1 MRARASGAPL
11 TGTSLRQR
19 EPHPAPAVP
28 APSGGGPGWGR
39 YPGSARLRRAP
50 HQHQPAPAGASSGTG
65 SSRPQRGRAR
75 VGAIPCERAPPARSS
90 PAPACASGSLIRHR
104 QFPPPAGAGQGGGDV
119 MRACA
124 SGALTAWH
132 PDWKRAPP
140 ARSSPAPACT
150 NGSHIRHRQFP
161 PPAGAGQGGGD
172 TMRACAS
179 GTLLTGTSLHQREPH
194 PAPVVPAPAGGG
206 PGWGDT
212 LGAHASGALPT
223 GTSLHR
229 REPHPAPAVPAPSG
243 GGPGWGRY
251 HASARLRRAHRLA
264 SRLGARA
271 SGALL
276 TSTSLRQREPHPAP
290 AVPAPSGGGVG
301 WGRYP
306 GSARLRRAPHQHQ
319 PAPAGASSGTGS
331 SRPQRGRA
339 RVGAQRTARR
349 STTVTCSSPITRA
362 NYPCT
367 SLCTANALSTAHQWH
382 T

>member
-132 PDWKRAPP
+132 PDWESARLQQ
-140 ARSSPAPACT
+140 RSSP
-150 NGSHIRHRQFP
+150 
-161 PPAGAGQGGGD
+161 
-172 TMRACAS
+172 
-179 GTLLTGTSLHQREPH
+179 GTSLHQREPH
-194 PAPVVPAPAGGG
+194 PAPAVPAPSGGG
-206 PGWGDT
+206 PGWGRCPASVRLRRAHRLASRLEARASST
-212 LGAHASGALPT
+212 LLT
-223 GTSLHR
+223 GTSLHQ

-251 HASARLRRAHRLA
+251 HASVCLRHAPHRHQPAPTGA
-264 SRLGARA
+264 SSGTGSSRPRWGRA
-271 SGALL
+271 SG
-276 TSTSLRQREPHPAP
+276 
-290 AVPAPSGGGVG
+290 
-301 WGRYP
+301 GRDDP
-306 GSARLRRAPHQHQ
+306 GSARLRCAPHRHQ

-339 RVGAQRTARR
+339 RVGAIPCERAPPARSPPGIPTGSARLRRAPHHAPACASGSPHPAPAVPAPSGGGVGCRRTLAGSPRLGAR
-349 STTVTCSSPITRA
+349 SSPARA
-362 NYPCT
+362 
-367 SLCTANALSTAHQWH
+367 
-382 T
+382 